1 MAGIRHLAVVDG
13 DHEIPICLCSDAA
26 DQVVHGGDT
35 VRGQEA
41 DSANGLQVSDDL
53 FKSAIQFSNGLVN
66 LGFYRQEFGGFRVRA
81 AALKLRQRTVRL
93 ALLVAILPPIRRFG
107 QGAFGADNTGRCP
120 LGFGFTFRF
129 ARFVWLSRPR
139 LCFLFLSEF

>member
-66 LGFYRQEFGGFRVRA
+66 LAFTGKSSAGSELG
-81 AALKLRQRTVRL
+81 LRR
-93 ALLVAILPPIRRFG
+93 
-107 QGAFGADNTGRCP
+107 
-120 LGFGFTFRF
+120 
-129 ARFVWLSRPR
+129 
-139 LCFLFLSEF
+139 